1 MKMFTNI
8 KHKNIFVFILSV
20 IILFSFP
27 CVAYAEIDFAD
38 NVLTSGIEIQV
49 KANVDPNIQGD
60 ILVWVSR
67 LDEPFDTY
75 TTLYEHNNYTQ
86 TIYVKNPGNYRI
98 SSVSYNGMFSSDYQ
112 VEYKEIEVVS
122 GITNHLIFSI
132 GEPTDNNTIETTKA
146 SENTTVKTTTE
157 IDLENEF
164 NNEIEVEVFEENEV
178 ETENENTSSLEVKPA
193 YIIAG
198 VVSLAIL
205 GGAVFVIFK
214 ILKS

>member
-1 MKMFTNI
+1 MYK
-8 KHKNIFVFILSV
+8 KIFSLFISV
-20 IILFSFP
+20 LLIFSFP

-60 ILVWVSR
+60 ILVWVSS

-122 GITNHLIFSI
+122 GLTNHLIFSI
-132 GEPTDNNTIETTKA
+132 GEPTTNSTIETTNET
-146 SENTTVKTTTE
+146 ENTDDIITTE

-164 NNEIEVEVFEENEV
+164 NDDADIEVFEENEL

-198 VVSLAIL
+198 VVSIAIL
-205 GGAVFVIFK
+205 VGGVFL
-214 ILKS
+214 ILKIWKS

>member
-1 MKMFTNI
+1 MF
-8 KHKNIFVFILSV
+8 KNFFSLFISALLIFL
-20 IILFSFP
+20 FP

-60 ILVWVSR
+60 ILVWVSS

-132 GEPTDNNTIETTKA
+132 GEPTDNNTIETINE
-146 SENTTVKTTTE
+146 SENINDTTTTE

-164 NNEIEVEVFEENEV
+164 NDDAEVEIFEENEV
-178 ETENENTSSLEVKPA
+178 GIEDENTSSLEVKPA

-198 VVSLAIL
+198 VASIVIL
-205 GGAVFVIFK
+205 VGAVFI
-214 ILKS
+214 ILKIWKS